1 MENNLD
7 DNSEMRNK
15 SEIKFLEFLDEVGY
29 DNERREKVLLFRVYF
44 LNGKS
49 ELIDKHR
56 YKKSGSTCLDEILLK
71 PD

>member
-49 ELIDKHR
+49 ELMTNTDIKN
-56 YKKSGSTCLDEILLK
+56 LDPHALMK
-71 PD
+71 FY